1 MGRSVSTPRDAIVS
15 YYDVSE
21 QGYGWD
27 EENNCVDYDRYCE
40 WQAED
45 EWGFFKECM
54 VEKVKKLFPS
64 MSECEEW
71 LDREDLAIAENGHAY
86 FGVSEYCGCAAVWI
100 VAKTDYYGDEQPLAE
115 AWVKRV
121 AAKFDANFGDYRKIG
136 TFSNGES
143 VYEQKKAA

>member
-1 MGRSVSTPRDAIVS
+1 
-15 YYDVSE
+15 
-21 QGYGWD
+21 
-27 EENNCVDYDRYCE
+27 
-40 WQAED
+40 
-45 EWGFFKECM
+45 
-54 VEKVKKLFPS
+54 

-100 VAKTDYYGDEQPLAE
+100 VAKTDYYGDEHPLAE

-136 TFSNGES
+136 TFSNGEA